1 MQDDDAPDAGGG
13 GGGTDAGGAKVNH
26 MLPVAVSCGVCVVI
40 VAILVAVIVSRMRKR
55 AQSRAI
61 WFPEGFKLVSTKKS
75 WMTSALKGTR

>member
-1 MQDDDAPDAGGG
+1 MPDDADD
-13 GGGTDAGGAKVNH
+13 GGTDAGGAVAKVNH

-40 VAILVAVIVSRMRKR
+40 VAILVAVIVSRTRKR

-75 WMTSALKGTR
+75 WMTSAIKGAR